1 MSGPA
6 SETVTSGGDAFV
18 TWTGVSVE
26 LGGKWVLRDV
36 DLSIGGTDFV
46 AILGPNG
53 AGKSTL
59 LRALAGIIPSKGGA
73 KAMFRPVAGLSGRER
88 RSFFSYLA
96 QGREIAWPMPV
107 RDVVAMGLDNQPG
120 VTINP
125 TCEDADRMSE
135 ILWQCGLEH
144 LTDRPANALS
154 GGERS
159 RVLLAR
165 ALLSRAPFLLADE
178 PTAALD
184 PAGQVKVLEL
194 LAARAQSGRPV
205 IAVLHDVVLAARFA
219 TRVILLERGRKVAD
233 DEPFKVILS
242 KAMTKAFGIAFHVY
256 ETADGPV
263 VALVKPKLEAPR

>member
-1 MSGPA
+1 MNEPMA
-6 SETVTSGGDAFV
+6 ESESTQAPFV

-26 LGGKWVLRDV
+26 LGGYWVLRDV
-36 DLSIGGTDFV
+36 SLSVGGADFV

-73 KAMFRPVAGLSGRER
+73 KARFRPVAGLNGRQR
-88 RSFFSYLA
+88 RDFFSYLS
-96 QGREIAWPMPV
+96 QDREISWPMPV
-107 RDVVAMGLDNQPG
+107 RDVVAMGLEDQPG
-120 VTINP
+120 ATIRLSP
-125 TCEDADRMSE
+125 EDADRMAE
-135 ILWQCGLEH
+135 ILWQCGLER
-144 LTDRPANALS
+144 LVDRPANALS

-194 LAARAQSGRPV
+194 LAARAQSGQPV

-219 TRVILLERGRKVAD
+219 TRVVLIERGRKVAD
-233 DEPFKVILS
+233 GEPLKVILS
-242 KAMTKAFGIAFHVY
+242 KAMTKAFGIAFHMY
-256 ETADGPV
+256 ETDDGPV
-263 VALVKPKLEAPR
+263 VALVKPRKEARK